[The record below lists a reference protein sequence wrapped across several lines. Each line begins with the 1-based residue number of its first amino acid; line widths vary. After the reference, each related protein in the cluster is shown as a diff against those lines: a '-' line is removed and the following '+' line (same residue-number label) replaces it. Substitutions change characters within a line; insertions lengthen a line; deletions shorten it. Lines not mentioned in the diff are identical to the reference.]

1 MPSLR
6 ATVGERLKVFRK
18 LAGLTQEQL
27 AKKAS
32 IDPKYVGDLE
42 TGRKA
47 PSFEVLEELL
57 RVLNVEPSEFFAFSL
72 KLSKPVADTDEAV
85 LADLVRRAGPTDR
98 RLMADL
104 LKAVLRSRGAEKK

>member
-27 AKKAS
+27 ARKAN
-32 IDPKYVGDLE
+32 IDAKYVGDLE

-57 RVLNVEPSEFFAFSL
+57 RVLDVEPYEFFAFSL
-72 KLSKPVADTDEAV
+72 KPSKGSREPDEAV
-85 LADLVRRAGPTDR
+85 LSDLVRRAGPADR

-104 LKAVLRSRGAEKK
+104 LKAVLRSRGPEKS